1 MLIACVMHNYLLDND
16 FLYIKLCGWRTLDE
30 MRQSL
35 EDGGE
40 FAGRLTQNGFPREI
54 SSGLGGEQL

>member
-1 MLIACVMHNYLLDND
+1 MHNYLLDND